1 LVTGISAYHLFS
13 TKETPTTFKN
23 DDGRWVETYNAAIQ
37 LDSSKRTPYYYKSL
51 LVPFVE
57 SVPYPKVF
65 AFFEPLLI
73 NEGGTSV
80 SYGRQDTRTVFF
92 SADKTGIAPVI
103 CYESIFGEYVSDY
116 VKNGANLIFI
126 MTNDGW
132 WGNTDGHL
140 QHLYYGA
147 MRAIEN
153 RRCIARSAN
162 TGTSCFI
169 DEEGNIMQP
178 TQWWQPAVIKASL
191 SINSEKTF
199 YTRHGDYIGFYSL
212 LISAVLILLVVI
224 KFILERV

>member
-1 LVTGISAYHLFS
+1 MKTNWQW
-13 TKETPTTFKN
+13 TE
-23 DDGRWVETYNAAIQ
+23 EYNAAIQ
-37 LDSSKRTPYYYKSL
+37 IDSSKKVQVYYKSI
-51 LVPFVE
+51 LVPGVE
-57 SVPYPKVF
+57 SVPYPKLF
-65 AFFEPLLI
+65 AFLEPLLI

-80 SYGRQDTRTVFF
+80 SYGRQDYRSVF
-92 SADKTGIAPVI
+92 SSPGKTGIAPVI

-116 VKNGANLIFI
+116 IKDGASLIFI

-153 RRCIARSAN
+153 RRCIVRSAN

-169 DEEGNIMQP
+169 DERGNISHA
-178 TQWWQPAVIKASL
+178 TLWWQPTVIKASVT
-191 SINSEKTF
+191 SNSKETF
-199 YTRHGDYIGFYSL
+199 YTRYGDYIGFYSL
-212 LISAVLILLVVI
+212 LISAVLILLAVI